1 MRYVKAG
8 QYEKMMELFQQMQQA
23 GMSPNRFTF
32 LPVLN
37 ACTSLRAIEEGRCV
51 HEEIIQSGYES
62 DVVVGLIDMYA
73 KCRNMEDAHRVFNRM
88 PTQNVISWTSMI
100 QGYVRCGE
108 GKRALELFWQMQQ
121 EGVEPNCVTFIGVLN
136 ACASVAALDKGRHVH
151 QQIIQSGCD
160 LIFLWLIIA
169 LLTCMPNVGAL
180 MMHSK
185 FSAGCLH
192 MMWSLGLA

>member
-32 LPVLN
+32 LPALN
-37 ACTSLRAIEEGRCV
+37 ACASSRAIEKGRCV

-62 DVVVGLIDMYA
+62 DVIVGSSLIDMYA
-73 KCRNMEDAHRVFNRM
+73 KCGSMEDAHRVFNRM

-108 GKRALELFWQMQQ
+108 VKRALELFWQMQQ
-121 EGVEPNCVTFIGVLN
+121 EGVEPNHVTFIGVLN
-136 ACASVAALDKGRHVH
+136 TCASVAALDKGRH
-151 QQIIQSGCD
+151 
-160 LIFLWLIIA
+160 A
-169 LLTCMPNVGAL
+169 N
-180 MMHSK
+180 
-185 FSAGCLH
+185 
-192 MMWSLGLA
+192 